1 MLAWF
6 EASQVHQVDVAVRR
20 AAETMLWHAGL
31 ALDDLPVSWLAAE
44 NVRRSDVYIRPARD
58 RAWPVLF
65 LDDVAVRLALTI
77 IHHYSALVVR
87 TSVAGGCHVWLAS
100 CQPLDEPARRI
111 AQSWLAAKVLADPA
125 SISGEH
131 LGRLAGFKNWKR
143 GGEWVNVLAA
153 VTSKPLWS
161 PPPELLRE
169 ANSSTGSKSHHR
181 VGSRARPHTA
191 PDATESG
198 REWGWVCRAIEA
210 GHDPESIYQRLV
222 SRARPRRGADAERY
236 ARRTIE
242 EALRRLDA
250 SR

>member
-6 EASQVHQVDVAVRR
+6 AASEVDQVDVAIRR
-20 AAETMLWHAGL
+20 AGGAMLWHAGL
-31 ALDDLPVSWLAAE
+31 SLNDLPLSWLAAE
-44 NVRRSDVYIRPARD
+44 NVRRSDVYVRPARGHT
-58 RAWPVLF
+58 WPVVF
-65 LDDVAVRLALTI
+65 LDDVAVRLALAIT
-77 IHHYSALVVR
+77 HHYSTLVVR

-100 CQPLDEPARRI
+100 RHRLDERARRS
-111 AQSWLAAKVLADPA
+111 AQSWLAARVLADPA

-143 GGEWVNVLAA
+143 GGEWVNVLAS
-153 VTSKPLWS
+153 VVSKPPWS
-161 PPPELLRE
+161 PPTAILER
-169 ANSSTGSKSHHR
+169 ASRTTGAKSPR
-181 VGSRARPHTA
+181 VSDRARPHTA
-191 PDATESG
+191 RDASESG
-198 REWGWVCRAIEA
+198 REWGWVCGAIEA
-210 GHDPESIYQRLV
+210 GHDPESIYERLV